1 MADLVLF
8 GKNVAAQ
15 HWRDPER
22 WKEAR
27 GYSQSIERLWGP
39 RSVARKIDEGVTIDP
54 DRFKRARPTYDL
66 VSVTPECE
74 VHVRPRVCQSCRI
87 ETCELSPDLH
97 ELAGTRV
104 WKRINQ
110 NGFDRREDNRGGSYA
125 ERD

>member
-74 VHVRPRVCQSCRI
+74 VHVRPQSRFARARRDARMEADQSERI
-87 ETCELSPDLH
+87 
-97 ELAGTRV
+97 
-104 WKRINQ
+104 
-110 NGFDRREDNRGGSYA
+110 
-125 ERD
+125 